1 MKSPDVWA
9 VGIDRTRVTISKEK
23 MKSTMEH
30 LATKETTVQ
39 DKKQNL
45 WENSICYALKVCNL
59 LNLSHPHSDDIM
71 QWSLWV
77 VLRSRGWGLYE

>member
-1 MKSPDVWA
+1 MVTGKQTIGQVFMKSPDVWA
-9 VGIDRTRVTISKEK
+9 LGIDRTRVTISKEK

-45 WENSICYALKVCNL
+45 
-59 LNLSHPHSDDIM
+59 
-71 QWSLWV
+71 
-77 VLRSRGWGLYE
+77 